1 MLSDRPYMRDAYQR
15 ERTSFL
21 VWLVSALLAGFVVQL
36 IFSSVLDLRGFERLG
51 ALSSTALRHG
61 EVWTLIT
68 YPFLHRGALHLL
80 AVLLG
85 LFFIGRE
92 LAPIIGDRRLA
103 WLALISSVAG
113 GLVWFGFHFRDAG
126 AVMGATT
133 ILWCYLAVFAC
144 LFPNREISF
153 LVFFVLP
160 VTTRP
165 KYVVWTL
172 AVIDLVGLVASEIL
186 PDRAFDYH
194 VPHSAH
200 LAALLVGWVYYR
212 YFHETSWLTLP
223 ARRDVELPRWMQR
236 GKKSPA
242 PAASP
247 AAVPS
252 VASRQEIRAELDR
265 ILDKIN
271 SHGLASLTAEEK
283 RLLDNAKAHLSRG

>member
-1 MLSDRPYMRDAYQR
+1 MRDAYQR

-36 IFSSVLDLRGFERLG
+36 VFSSVLDVSGFERLA
-51 ALSSTALRHG
+51 ALSPAALRHG
-61 EVWTLIT
+61 EVWTLVT
-68 YPFLHRGALHLL
+68 YPFLHRNALHVL

-103 WLALISSVAG
+103 WLALISTVAG
-113 GLVWFGFHFRDAG
+113 GVVWFGFHFGDRG
-126 AVMGATT
+126 EMMGATT
-133 ILWCYLAVFAC
+133 ILWCYFTVFAC

-172 AVIDLVGLVASEIL
+172 AAIDAAGFVLGEIW

-212 YFHETSWLTLP
+212 YFHETNWLTLP
-223 ARRDVELPRWMQR
+223 ARAETELPRWLQR
-236 GKKSPA
+236 AKKA
-242 PAASP
+242 PAATI
-247 AAVPS
+247 AAANTPS

-271 SHGLASLTAEEK
+271 SHGLASLTAEER